1 MRWIGKAVGG
11 ILGFAVG
18 GPVGSMVGVLIGHQF
33 DEGLQAG
40 SQGGLGG
47 FGQQRIQE
55 TFFRTTFEVMGHLA
69 KVDGRVSEEEVRI
82 ARRIMH
88 GMKLSPEAVRAAIG
102 HFTNGKSSSY
112 PLRQRLGDLQT
123 MIGGRHDVAR
133 AFVEIQMQAAI
144 GAGPIDDAKRRL
156 LWQTAQALGVG
167 REELAQIEAMARRG
181 GDRQGRQAAS
191 ALSIETAYEVLGVSA
206 GASDK
211 EVKTAYRRLMNQ
223 HHPDKLVSRGL
234 PESMMDVAE
243 RKTLEIRAAYERI
256 KAHRSLK

>member
-33 DEGLQAG
+33 DEGLQGG
-40 SQGGLGG
+40 SKGGLGG

-55 TFFRTTFEVMGHLA
+55 TFFKTTFEVMGHLA
-69 KVDGRVSEEEVRI
+69 KVDGRVTEEEVRI

-102 HFTNGKSSSY
+102 HFTSGKSGSY
-112 PLRQRLGDLQT
+112 PLRQRVGDLRT

-144 GAGPIDDAKRRL
+144 GAGPIDEAKRRL
-156 LWQTAQALGVG
+156 LWETAQVLGIG
-167 REELAQIEAMARRG
+167 REELAQIEAMARQG
-181 GDRQGRQAAS
+181 GRQGPS
-191 ALSIETAYEVLGVSA
+191 AIPIETAYEVLGVSA
-206 GASDK
+206 QASDK